1 MLFIYNG
8 DYSPAVPAAVA
19 ATSVAVVIVATA
31 ALVLPVMA
39 AAVVAAAVVAVA
51 AAGAVSGSETDIDK
65 EPLRFEKAAS
75 DGGGKAKKMKLSRRK
90 SLRKRHGRKSR
101 RRL

>member
-31 ALVLPVMA
+31 ALVLP
-39 AAVVAAAVVAVA
+39 VVAAAVVAVA